1 MASALHT
8 EGDFAVVAQYHR
20 SHVEAVGSHRSE
32 TDGVTLRH
40 DDGAAHT
47 QRVSRAARR
56 RADDES
62 VCLIG
67 GQVLVVDVRVD
78 GNHRRDVM
86 LQDGNLVQCVR
97 IVLQV
102 HFIT

>member
-20 SHVEAVGSHRSE
+20 SHVEAVGCHGCE
-32 TDGVTLRH
+32 ADGVALRH
-40 DDGAAHT
+40 DDGAAHAERIGGT
-47 QRVSRAARR
+47 ACRC
-56 RADDES
+56 ADDES

-67 GQVLVVDVRVD
+67 CQVFVVDVRVD

-86 LQDGNLVQCVR
+86 FQDGNLVQCVR